1 MYFKIE
7 VNLLVIKYK
16 YNNDFRFFIFVMIFV
31 FRYLNVGDLY
41 RYVGVNVLLVEYRG
55 YGRSEGLFLE
65 LGKIL

>member
-16 YNNDFRFFIFVMIFV
+16 YNNDFRFFIFVMIFF

>member
-16 YNNDFRFFIFVMIFV
+16 YNNDLRFFIFVMIFF